1 MKHDPSKYFI
11 MLGFISLLA
20 LCSIIAFVSL
30 FQMDRTL
37 NNMSDLVTVTNAKIT
52 HANEMRDFLRMRGDT
67 LIQISQTENVAE
79 RENLRL
85 AMEKYSRGYKN
96 AHDNF
101 NSYAMGGIGR
111 KLFNEATHLEAISSE
126 LNNQAVALMLAPK
139 IPRNVIKD
147 AIKDANRA
155 RAKTID
161 ELSRLVVRQED
172 NARQA
177 LKESVAYQ
185 KLAQV
190 IIIILTL
197 ASLLVGGLIS
207 LFVLRETTRKNSEMR
222 FQASHDELTKLI
234 NRKEFETRL
243 ESALKKAHSNGGAHA
258 LCFLDLDQFKV
269 INDTCGHKAGDELLC
284 QLTRVINSH
293 VRDRDTLSRLGGD
306 EFGLLLENCN
316 LETAIDIAEGII
328 RLVNK
333 YEFNWQ
339 GKIHHVGVSIGITAI
354 TRNTDNITKAMSEA
368 DIACYAAKDMGRNQ
382 LYVHE
387 LSDAQVKRMHKELR
401 WVADI
406 RNSLKDN
413 RFKLYSQPIYTTLGA
428 LPEIR
433 MQEVLL
439 RLKDDE
445 GNISSPG
452 NYILAA
458 ERFGLMRDVD
468 QWVIEQVIQ
477 TLHEIG
483 DTRDICLFV
492 NLSTN
497 SLSDKNFCA
506 YILKL
511 LADYEIDGNS
521 ICFEITETAAIRNLA
536 QVAGFIKAL
545 KQAHCLF
552 ALDDFGSSTTSF
564 SYLQDLP
571 VDYLKIDGALVTD
584 IHSNNISHAM
594 VAAINE
600 IGSVM
605 NIKTIAEHVENE
617 LTLKRLDEI
626 GIDFAQGFHF
636 GSPKPIDTL
645 ARFKRPEIVRETP
658 AVYLAQK

>member
-1 MKHDPSKYFI
+1 
-11 MLGFISLLA
+11 
-20 LCSIIAFVSL
+20 
-30 FQMDRTL
+30 
-37 NNMSDLVTVTNAKIT
+37 
-52 HANEMRDFLRMRGDT
+52 
-67 LIQISQTENVAE
+67 
-79 RENLRL
+79 
-85 AMEKYSRGYKN
+85 
-96 AHDNF
+96 
-101 NSYAMGGIGR
+101 
-111 KLFNEATHLEAISSE
+111 
-126 LNNQAVALMLAPK
+126 
-139 IPRNVIKD
+139 
-147 AIKDANRA
+147 
-155 RAKTID
+155 
-161 ELSRLVVRQED
+161 
-172 NARQA
+172 
-177 LKESVAYQ
+177 
-185 KLAQV
+185 
-190 IIIILTL
+190 
-197 ASLLVGGLIS
+197 
-207 LFVLRETTRKNSEMR
+207 
-222 FQASHDELTKLI
+222 
-234 NRKEFETRL
+234 
-243 ESALKKAHSNGGAHA
+243 
-258 LCFLDLDQFKV
+258 
-269 INDTCGHKAGDELLC
+269 
-284 QLTRVINSH
+284 
-293 VRDRDTLSRLGGD
+293 
-306 EFGLLLENCN
+306 
-316 LETAIDIAEGII
+316 
-328 RLVNK
+328 
-333 YEFNWQ
+333 
-339 GKIHHVGVSIGITAI
+339 
-354 TRNTDNITKAMSEA
+354 MSEA

-387 LSDAQVKRMHKELR
+387 LSDVQVKRMHKELR

-413 RFKLYSQPIYTTLGA
+413 RFKLYSQPIYTTVGTQ
-428 LPEIR
+428 PEIR

-468 QWVIEQVIQ
+468 QWVIDQVIQ

-521 ICFEITETAAIRNLA
+521 ICFEITETAATRNLS
-536 QVAGFIKAL
+536 QVADFIKAL

-584 IHSNNISHAM
+584 IHSNTISHAM

-617 LTLKRLDEI
+617 ITLKRLDEI

-645 ARFKRPEIVRETP
+645 ARFKRPEIVREKP
-658 AVYLAQK
+658 AIYLAQ